1 MNRMS
6 EQEFMT
12 LADVYLRNEM
22 EDAERVAFERY
33 CEENPEVAERLATH
47 RLFLAQ
53 LREHADRAVFKKA
66 LASVSVKYQTSAPA
80 SPGDGRREPLIVTL
94 WNKFKINSL
103 VAASVAILA
112 VFSTLWLSGY
122 YKTIEKAS
130 SYYSAL
136 RRDMN
141 TVKKNV
147 NAQNAVIRNINNEQ
161 QKGSQ
166 PAGHFGATG
175 FIVSP
180 NGYVVTNYHVVRGAD
195 SVHLQNTKGQSFKAN
210 VIYIDPANDL
220 AMLHIV
226 DTAFKSLK
234 SVPYT
239 FKEATSDIGE
249 DVYTIGFPRDEVV
262 YGQGYL
268 SSRTGY
274 AGDTTAYQ
282 ISIPVNPGNSGGPVL
297 DSKGHVIGII
307 SGKQTGIDGASF
319 AIKTEALLKS
329 ISEIPMDSL
338 ENKLVI
344 NKKNTLNGLARTDQI
359 KRIQDYVYMVK
370 VF

>member
-12 LADVYLRNEM
+12 LADMYLRNELDGVQR
-22 EDAERVAFERY
+22 EAFESYCKDHPDAEEKLV
-33 CEENPEVAERLATH
+33 TH
-47 RLFLAQ
+47 RLFLQQ
-53 LREHADRAVFKKA
+53 LKEHADRSAFKKA
-66 LASVSVKYQTSAPA
+66 LNTVATTYHASRQPVEKQPK
-80 SPGDGRREPLIVTL
+80 EPIVVTL

-103 VAASVAILA
+103 VAASVAVVA

-122 YKTIEKAS
+122 YKTIETTTS
-130 SYYSAL
+130 NYSAL

-147 NAQNAVIRNINNEQ
+147 NAQNAVIRNINNEH
-161 QKGSQ
+161 QKGSGTD
-166 PAGHFGATG
+166 GHYGATG
-175 FIVSP
+175 FIVSA

-195 SVHLQNTKGQSFKAN
+195 SVHLQNTKGESFRAN
-210 VIYIDPANDL
+210 VIYIDPTNDL
-220 AMLHIV
+220 AMLYIN
-226 DTAFKSLK
+226 DTTFTTSKNT
-234 SVPYT
+234 PYT
-239 FKEATSDIGE
+239 FKDIDSDLGE

-297 DSKGHVIGII
+297 DSKGQVIGMI
-307 SGKQTGIDGASF
+307 SGKQTGADGASF

-329 ISEIPMDSL
+329 ISAIPMDSL
-338 ENKLVI
+338 DTKLTI
-344 NKKNTLNGLARTDQI
+344 NKKNTLNGLGRTEQV
-359 KRIQDYVYMVK
+359 KRLQEYVYMVK